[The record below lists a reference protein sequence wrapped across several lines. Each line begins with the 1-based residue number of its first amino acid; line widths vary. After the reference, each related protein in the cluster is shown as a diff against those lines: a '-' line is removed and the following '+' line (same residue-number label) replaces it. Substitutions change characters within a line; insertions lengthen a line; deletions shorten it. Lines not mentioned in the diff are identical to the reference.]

1 MFDYEFERVDYVANP
16 GEFSVRGGIIDV
28 FSFSNQYPYRIE
40 FYDDIIHS
48 LRTFN
53 IGSQLS
59 IENYDTINISPN
71 IGKLFFK
78 NYHSNSILNLFLAT
92 IFV

>member
-1 MFDYEFERVDYVANP
+1 MARP

-40 FYDDIIHS
+40 FYDEIIES

-53 IGSQLS
+53 VESQLS
-59 IENYDTINISPN
+59 IKNYNTIYVSPN
-71 IGKLFFK
+71 IGKLFFN
-78 NYHSNSILNLFLAT
+78 NYH
-92 IFV
+92 